1 MRDTYPALSFGRGKA
16 NGKWKMETGNWEM
29 GNGKMERKEEKRGLR
44 FRIAC
49 DLARVSVRVALGYQH

>member
-1 MRDTYPALSFGRGKA
+1 MRDTYPALSFGRGKE
-16 NGKWKMETGNWEM
+16 NGKW
-29 GNGKMERKEEKRGLR
+29 KMERKEEKRGLR